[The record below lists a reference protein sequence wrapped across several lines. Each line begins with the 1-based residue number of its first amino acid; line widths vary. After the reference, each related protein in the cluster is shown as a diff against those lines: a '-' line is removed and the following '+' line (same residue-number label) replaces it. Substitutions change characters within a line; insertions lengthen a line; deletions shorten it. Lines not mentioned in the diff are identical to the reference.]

1 MADEKDS
8 GGGGF
13 HPGHNPWAIALT
25 VTIATFMEVMDTSIA
40 NVSLPHIA
48 GGLSAGQDE
57 ATWVLTSYLVSNAIV
72 LPLSAWLSERF
83 GRKRFYMSCV
93 ALFTASSFLC
103 GLAPSLGMLVF
114 FRILQGI
121 GGGGL
126 GPSEQAILADTFPT
140 AKRGMAFA
148 VYGMA
153 VVLAPAIGP
162 TLGGWITDNFS
173 WRWIFYVN
181 VPFGILSLF
190 LANIMVK
197 DPPHMVKAKKE
208 SRKHPIDFTG
218 IVLVATGLGALQIV
232 MDKGQRDDW
241 FGSNFIT
248 TFSIVAACGILG
260 FIFWE
265 WNHRYPIVNLRLFK
279 NPNFAVTNVLML
291 LLGLALFGS
300 TVLIPQ
306 FMQLELGYTAQLA
319 GEVLTPG
326 GIVILLLMPLV
337 GFLVSRVD
345 ARYLIAFGF
354 TVTAFSLFHMT
365 NIYLGVD
372 YKTAMLWRVYQ
383 AIGMAFMFVP
393 INTISY
399 VGVPA
404 EASNQVSA
412 MVNLMRNIGGSIGI
426 SAVTTLLARKEQVHH
441 VYLANRLY
449 EYQPHVQTFLA
460 QSKDLFAGRGDSAA
474 SQLSYGRL
482 AQVVQKQ
489 ASVLA
494 YVDTFYIMGTL
505 CLTGVLF
512 LFFVKKNKPGQA
524 AAAH

>member
-1 MADEKDS
+1 MADPDL
-8 GGGGF
+8 GDGF

-57 ATWVLTSYLVSNAIV
+57 STWVLTSYLVSNAIV
-72 LPLSAWLSERF
+72 LPISAWLSERF

-93 ALFTASSFLC
+93 ALFTLSSFLC
-103 GLAPSLGMLVF
+103 GLAPSLGLLVF

-126 GPSEQAILADTFPT
+126 GPSEQAILADTFP
-140 AKRGMAFA
+140 ASKRGMAFA

-181 VPFGILSLF
+181 VPFGIASLF

-197 DPPHMVKAKKE
+197 DPPHMVKKQQE
-208 SRKHPIDFTG
+208 NRKSPIDFTG
-218 IVLVATGLGALQIV
+218 MVLVATGLGALQLV

-241 FGSNFIT
+241 FGSTFIT
-248 TFSIVAACGILG
+248 VCFGVAVVGIVA

-265 WNHRYPIVNLRLFK
+265 WNHKHPIMNLKLFK
-279 NPNFAVTNVLML
+279 NPNFAVTNTLML
-291 LLGLALFGS
+291 LLGVALFGS
-300 TVLIPQ
+300 TVVIPQ
-306 FMQLELGYTAQLA
+306 FLQLELGYTAQSA

-326 GIVILLLMPLV
+326 GFAILLLMPLV

-354 TVTAFSLFHMT
+354 TVTALALFHMT
-365 NIYLGVD
+365 NLYLGID
-372 YKTAMLWRVYQ
+372 FRTAVLWRVYQ
-383 AIGMAFMFVP
+383 ALGLAFMFVP
-393 INTISY
+393 INTVSY
-399 VGVPA
+399 VGIPP
-404 EASNQVSA
+404 EESNQVSA
-412 MVNLMRNIGGSIGI
+412 MSNLMRNIGGSIGI
-426 SAVTTLLARKEQVHH
+426 SAVTSLLARSQQIHQ
-441 VYLANRLY
+441 VYLAGRVNAGNP
-449 EYQPHVQTFLA
+449 QVQSLLD
-460 QSKDLFAGRGDSAA
+460 QSSRLFASRGPTQAT
-474 SQLSYGRL
+474 QLGYVQIS
-482 AQVVQKQ
+482 QVVQKQ
-489 ASVLA
+489 AAVLA
-494 YVDTFYIMGTL
+494 YIDTFWIMGAL
-505 CLTGVLF
+505 SLSGLLF
-512 LFFVKKNKPGQA
+512 VFFLKKNKPGA
-524 AAAH
+524 APAAH